1 MENESGKGKI
11 VFGIVGVIVIAAALF
26 ALWYRSQ
33 NAAPQEVAA
42 DVQPAVQTQGAQV
55 IEAPKDDP
63 YGKLT
68 IPPSNQ

>member
-42 DVQPAVQTQGAQV
+42 DAQSAVQTQGAQV